1 MEDNVYYN
9 PEKFGLSIVST
20 LDFGYRYE
28 YDMVVLFKKNNGT
41 YLIGTS
47 SGCSCIEPFE
57 NQTIIDLTP
66 VKGWHDISRLVK
78 SSRRFFDSSDAQKYL
93 DWLMKVEPL
102 FEKETE

>member
-1 MEDNVYYN
+1 MEDNLYYN

-20 LDFGYRYE
+20 LDFGYRYD
-28 YDMVVLFKKNNGT
+28 YDMVVLFKNIDGT
-41 YLIGTS
+41 YLIGTA

-78 SSRRFFDSSDAQKYL
+78 SSRRFFDSSDASKYL
-93 DWLMKVEPL
+93 DWLMKLVPL
-102 FEKETE
+102 FEKETK